1 MERINPKYIRIA
13 IIFVFCIITVLFI
26 AGIIIYN
33 KREAILQHEITKAKL
48 KAKADYKLNLKIGS
62 ARFSG
67 LSTIAFSDI
76 TIVPIKGDS
85 LLSIKRFEVGVK
97 LWPLLTGNIKLAEVK
112 LKNAHLNLTDINNV
126 KNFDFFLKKKKDT
139 TADTG
144 NSDLGEL
151 ANNLINQVLFK
162 IPDELD
168 VSNFTVSF
176 KNDSASFK
184 ILTQKATITDSK
196 MTSTININDGLAIWH
211 FNGIMRPSDK
221 NIDVKLFADGK
232 KVELPFIEKR
242 FHLKVN
248 FDTLST
254 RLSKVER
261 GGGETRIYGSWH
273 VRNLLVS
280 HPGLSTRD
288 IIMPDAGINANVFIG
303 QHYVS
308 IDSSST
314 IQLKKITFNPF
325 MKYTL
330 LPIKVYELKVNTGWL
345 DAQSLFDSFPIGL
358 FDSLEGMK
366 VEGKLNY
373 KLNISLS
380 EANPDDVVFSSGL
393 EKNGFKIIRYGK
405 TDLTTLNND
414 FVYTPYEKMK
424 PMPPRMITVINP
436 NFTKL
441 ANVAPDLKNAVL
453 TAEDPSFYSNHGF
466 VEEAIRKSLATDF
479 KTKKFKRGGSTISMQ
494 LVKNAFLSRQK
505 TIARKVEEIMI
516 VWLIEN
522 NQLMTKDRMLEVYFN
537 IIEWGR
543 NVYGIGEAAHY
554 YFDKTPA
561 QLTLGESIYLA
572 SIVPNPKAGLYAFLP
587 DGSLRPGLIGYFNQL
602 GGLMA
607 SRGKTT
613 VDSTGY
619 GFYKVRLKESLRQK
633 VKLVDSSMIDSLMK
647 QSNEDA
653 IPVITETEN
662 KPSFFQKLFARKD
675 SIKKVPANKQTDNS
689 DKQNFSAEIE
699 KLRDEEKRK
708 ELQLDTSKLTRKEIR
723 QERRR
728 LREEEK
734 QQEKELKEK
743 TH

>member
-1 MERINPKYIRIA
+1 
-13 IIFVFCIITVLFI
+13 
-26 AGIIIYN
+26 
-33 KREAILQHEITKAKL
+33 
-48 KAKADYKLNLKIGS
+48 
-62 ARFSG
+62 
-67 LSTIAFSDI
+67 
-76 TIVPIKGDS
+76 
-85 LLSIKRFEVGVK
+85 
-97 LWPLLTGNIKLAEVK
+97 
-112 LKNAHLNLTDINNV
+112 
-126 KNFDFFLKKKKDT
+126 
-139 TADTG
+139 
-144 NSDLGEL
+144 
-151 ANNLINQVLFK
+151 
-162 IPDELD
+162 
-168 VSNFTVSF
+168 
-176 KNDSASFK
+176 
-184 ILTQKATITDSK
+184 
-196 MTSTININDGLAIWH
+196 
-211 FNGIMRPSDK
+211 
-221 NIDVKLFADGK
+221 
-232 KVELPFIEKR
+232 
-242 FHLKVN
+242 
-248 FDTLST
+248 
-254 RLSKVER
+254 
-261 GGGETRIYGSWH
+261 
-273 VRNLLVS
+273 
-280 HPGLSTRD
+280 
-288 IIMPDAGINANVFIG
+288 
-303 QHYVS
+303 
-308 IDSSST
+308 
-314 IQLKKITFNPF
+314 
-325 MKYTL
+325 
-330 LPIKVYELKVNTGWL
+330 
-345 DAQSLFDSFPIGL
+345 
-358 FDSLEGMK
+358 
-366 VEGKLNY
+366 
-373 KLNISLS
+373 
-380 EANPDDVVFSSGL
+380 
-393 EKNGFKIIRYGK
+393 
-405 TDLTTLNND
+405 
-414 FVYTPYEKMK
+414 
-424 PMPPRMITVINP
+424 
-436 NFTKL
+436 
-441 ANVAPDLKNAVL
+441 
-453 TAEDPSFYSNHGF
+453 
-466 VEEAIRKSLATDF
+466 
-479 KTKKFKRGGSTISMQ
+479 MQ

-522 NQLMTKDRMLEVYFN
+522 NRLMTKDRMLEVYFN

-653 IPVITETEN
+653 IPVTTETEN